1 MICNLYRMVKI
12 TYKNQQKPILTIKE
26 ALEGSPSL
34 IKKNENGVIKSGD
47 VESKKVN
54 KYIFNENLFKF

>member
-1 MICNLYRMVKI
+1 MIYNLYRMVKI

-47 VESKKVN
+47 VESK
-54 KYIFNENLFKF
+54 